1 MTNFEIQKYYQNEPR
16 FNGVYS
22 RDNLTDK
29 IKNGTYVINLDEYSD
44 IGTHWIAFYALNLE
58 LNVSQNKSETLLVT
72 KILRDL
78 RSRKNIFRIQTYDSV
93 MSGYF
98 CIGFFDF
105 MLKGKSATNFF
116 NIFSQNDL
124 LKTDDIILKYFKNV

>member
-1 MTNFEIQKYYQNEPR
+1 MPPHPLTNFEIQKYYQNEPR

-22 RDNLTDK
+22 RDNLPK
-29 IKNGTYVINLDEYSD
+29 IKDGAYVINLDEYSD

-58 LNVSQNKSETLLVT
+58 LNMSQNKFKTLLVI

-78 RSRKNIFRIQTYDSV
+78 RSQKNSFRIQTYDSV
-93 MSGYF
+93 ISEYF

-105 MLKGKSATNFF
+105 MLKGKSATNFT
-116 NIFSQNDL
+116 NIF
-124 LKTDDIILKYFKNV
+124 

>member
-105 MLKGKSATNFF
+105 MLKGKSATNFT
-116 NIFSQNDL
+116 NIF
-124 LKTDDIILKYFKNV
+124 